1 MQNRALRSIGRFFAG
16 TGDIVGT
23 PSGDARGHL
32 RVYAQKI
39 VTRERLP
46 PVASGA
52 TWASRSLARPRDA
65 RESSG
70 RLSPI
75 LAAAG
80 GPRGH
85 AAGRKL
91 AAGYSEKYAGK
102 RRGFF
107 LRR

>member
-1 MQNRALRSIGRFFAG
+1 
-16 TGDIVGT
+16 
-23 PSGDARGHL
+23 
-32 RVYAQKI
+32 
-39 VTRERLP
+39 
-46 PVASGA
+46 
-52 TWASRSLARPRDA
+52 
-65 RESSG
+65 
-70 RLSPI
+70 
-75 LAAAG
+75 LAAD